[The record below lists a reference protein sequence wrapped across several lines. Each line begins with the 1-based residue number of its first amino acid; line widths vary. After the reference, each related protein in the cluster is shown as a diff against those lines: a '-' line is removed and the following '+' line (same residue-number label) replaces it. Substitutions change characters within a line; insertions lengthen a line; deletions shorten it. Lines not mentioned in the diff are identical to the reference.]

1 MAKMKVYIS
10 GPMTGHDKE
19 KVRKKFADTETQL
32 KAYGY
37 RTVNPCRVWVF
48 KYGWLYRL
56 VGYRLTLLYDLWLL
70 SRCDAIYQ
78 MPGGYHSR
86 GCNIEWVWAVQFKKK
101 IL

>member
-1 MAKMKVYIS
+1 MKVYLS

-19 KVRKKFADTETQL
+19 EVRQKFAENEAEL
-32 KAYGY
+32 RRYGY
-37 RTVNPCRVWVF
+37 KVVNPCRVWS
-48 KYGWLYRL
+48 YRYRWLYRL

-78 MPGGYHSR
+78 MPGGYFSS
-86 GCNIEWVWAVQFKKK
+86 GCNIEWEWEQQFNMK